1 MTRMRLHFAVSSLIL
16 TALLPEA
23 AGAAEPRWARLG
35 PFGGRVLEIEVARSA
50 PRTLY
55 AVTEAGVYR
64 SDNAAARWV
73 PAWNGL
79 APGASSL
86 AVDPTNARVV
96 YAGIEGF
103 VPPGRP
109 TVFKTV
115 NGGATW
121 QPAGLVREPALDIA
135 VDPNQPA
142 TVLVG
147 SRSDV
152 FRSADG
158 GATWSAV
165 LSPGAPIALFEDVA
179 FDPTASGVA
188 YAASSNQGLFKTV
201 DHGSTWTRKSDRLP
215 GGKLSRLGVSPAG
228 VLYAHSTGGI
238 LRSLDGG
245 ETWKR
250 AGNIPDAFIR
260 SFGFSATHDYVYA
273 GTDRGIYRNNGR
285 NTVWTPLRPGQFEDV
300 ASVAAGPDDDG
311 TVYAGI
317 GQFGGGFRGV
327 LKSVDDGESWRPVNR
342 GLGGE
347 TVSFVAVAPSDPRVI
362 YAVLLGGVVRSTDGG
377 ATWRRIDPGPD
388 SGTGGEIV
396 RLVVDLRDPDVVY
409 AAARF
414 GRFLRS
420 IDGGSSWT
428 GKIIEDGSCVFP
440 ASLASDPRNPSR
452 FVVTGSEE
460 TACQRGGETSCLTL
474 ETTDA
479 GASWT
484 CLEGARDKIFSFLV
498 LDPRRPETL
507 YAAGLDLTQRGVFKS
522 TDQGVTWALSWDGFP
537 GFPGPLALSSRGTL
551 WAAGGLRLVKSRN
564 GGQTWRLSD
573 QRLPATAIVRQIA
586 IARSNPSVL
595 YVSTITQ
602 DAAGDPG
609 SEALYVSTDNG
620 VSWRRLAGPPLPRL
634 SPLFSRYLTLDVDPR
649 DPGRLYV
656 GTQIGLYRL
665 DGATE

>member
-1 MTRMRLHFAVSSLIL
+1 MRALSLSRIALFGL
-16 TALLPEA
+16 TGLSLLLPRAAEA
-23 AGAAEPRWARLG
+23 AERWTRLG

-55 AVTEAGVYR
+55 AATEAGVYR
-64 SDNAAARWV
+64 SDSAAARWV
-73 PAWNGL
+73 PAWKGL

-86 AVDPTNARVV
+86 AVDPTDERVV

-115 NGGATW
+115 DGGATW

-135 VDPNQPA
+135 VDPYQPA

-152 FRSADG
+152 FRSPDG

-165 LSPGAPIALFEDVA
+165 LSPGAPIALFEDVI
-179 FDPTASGVA
+179 FDPSASGVV
-188 YAASSNQGLFKTV
+188 YAASSNQGLFKSG

-228 VLYAHSTGGI
+228 VLYAQSTGGI
-238 LRSLDGG
+238 LRSADGG

-260 SFGFSATHDYVYA
+260 SFGFSAAHDYVYA

-285 NTVWTPLRPGQFEDV
+285 NTVWTPLRHGQREDV
-300 ASVAAGPDDDG
+300 ASVATGPDDDG

-327 LKSVDDGESWRPVNR
+327 LKSVDDGEAWRSSNR

-347 TVSFVAVAPSDPRVI
+347 TVSFVAIAPSDPRVI
-362 YAVLLGGVVRSTDGG
+362 YASLQEGVVRSSDGG
-377 ATWRRIDPGPD
+377 ATWRGSDPA
-388 SGTGGEIV
+388 SGTGGQIV
-396 RLVVDLRDPDVVY
+396 RLAVDSRDPDVVT
-409 AAARF
+409 AAASF

-420 IDGGSSWT
+420 TDGGSSWT
-428 GKIIEDGSCVFP
+428 GKIIEDGRCVFP

-484 CLEGARDKIFSFLV
+484 CLEGARDKVFSSLV

-507 YAAGLDLTQRGVFKS
+507 YAAGIDLTQRGVFKS
-522 TDQGVTWALSWDGFP
+522 TDRGVTWALSWDGFP
-537 GFPGPLALSSRGTL
+537 GFPGPLTLSSRGTL
-551 WAAGGLRLVKSRN
+551 WAASGLRLVKSRN
-564 GGQTWRLSD
+564 GGQTWRLSGQD
-573 QRLPATAIVRQIA
+573 LPAEAIVRQIA
-586 IARSNPSVL
+586 VSPSNPSVL
-595 YVSTITQ
+595 YVSTVTEN
-602 DAAGDPG
+602 AAGSPG
-609 SEALYVSTDNG
+609 SEALFVSTDEG
-620 VSWRRLAGPPLPRL
+620 ASWRRLAGPPLPRL

-656 GTQIGLYRL
+656 GTPVGLYRL